1 MVLLLVT
8 LSVFATAGAAIYMIY
23 SLENGENK

>member
-1 MVLLLVT
+1 MVLLMVT
-8 LSVFATAGAAIYMIY
+8 LSVFAAGGGAIYMIY

>member
-1 MVLLLVT
+1 MVLLLLT
-8 LSVFATAGAAIYMIY
+8 LSVFAAAGGAIYMIY